1 MIYKGFSPPAE
12 SQNDSLIVSC
22 HSLHLK
28 LKKIK
33 HIDRLENIEM
43 NLWAYMDWT
52 QNCQRLYYSIKS
64 LCHAS
69 NNIKSWNLFYWMNFS
84 NRKKMNQFLHMN
96 ISWELEL
103 LNPSLS
109 LSSDSQSLSLLSG
122 SSDSSNNVDSNLI
135 YFCIIHFCIIYE

>member
-84 NRKKMNQFLHMN
+84 NRKNESIFAYAYIMGARTVKSKPVVVFWLAKPVAVVWLVGLVEQCE
-96 ISWELEL
+96 W
-103 LNPSLS
+103 
-109 LSSDSQSLSLLSG
+109 
-122 SSDSSNNVDSNLI
+122 
-135 YFCIIHFCIIYE
+135 